1 MKQSRA
7 MFVAEVTSY
16 ASITEVGAAMA
27 ISGGEQP
34 ALGEELRC
42 LIRQPTRDLGVEKIG
57 GLVHRRVGHDPVI
70 ITVIATIPLRLDSLK
85 CVEKSHGLVC

>member
-7 MFVAEVTSY
+7 MFVAEVTSH

-27 ISGGEQP
+27 IRSGEQP
-34 ALGEELRC
+34 AFGEQLRR
-42 LIRQPTRDLGVEKIG
+42 LIRKSTRNLGVEEIG
-57 GLVHRRVGHDPVI
+57 GLVHRRVGYDPVV

-85 CVEKSHGLVC
+85 GVE